1 MTVWSRHTVQSVFG
15 VYSKLG
21 FLIAS
26 GIKLPFLLVAEKF
39 VAPADRIS
47 MWRLAARKHSQL
59 FLKLSRVKLHLPD
72 DMQKII
78 KDNTPAVFI
87 SNHPSLLDGF
97 ICFSFLGP
105 EVVPLTEPFERV
117 PFPLNIWFKK
127 SGFVDVFRDA
137 NDYEHCH
144 LANEKKTA
152 ICKLIE
158 CIQKQKLN
166 VLIFP
171 EGHYERQ
178 HKLHYIHTGAARVA
192 ISAHVP
198 VIPVV
203 LNNVD
208 RVALDEIR
216 SRPGQIHVRYGK
228 PLLPPQISMKLPFRR
243 ATVEFSETIRS
254 ALVELLDPRNV
265 PNDITDTHPE
275 QIGAFIDIDNTLY
288 RGYSQQD
295 FVKELMKKKKI
306 SRMSVIKIFF
316 YLLQEKCGLLSHKN
330 LMIKALGFTKNWKE
344 RDLTELAT
352 DFFDTHI
359 QKKIETHMLPVIK
372 DHQERGHSIFLVSEV
387 IEPLAKHFKNYF
399 EARDMRCTIVQK
411 KEGIFTGAITRL
423 CWHEEKA
430 IQVRNLAKKHGI
442 DLKKS
447 YVYGDSISDAPML
460 ELAKNPTVVNPD
472 KKLKELAIQKK
483 WDFLV

>member
-1 MTVWSRHTVQSVFG
+1 
-15 VYSKLG
+15 
-21 FLIAS
+21 
-26 GIKLPFLLVAEKF
+26 
-39 VAPADRIS
+39 
-47 MWRLAARKHSQL
+47 
-59 FLKLSRVKLHLPD
+59 
-72 DMQKII
+72 
-78 KDNTPAVFI
+78 
-87 SNHPSLLDGF
+87 
-97 ICFSFLGP
+97 
-105 EVVPLTEPFERV
+105 
-117 PFPLNIWFKK
+117 
-127 SGFVDVFRDA
+127 
-137 NDYEHCH
+137 
-144 LANEKKTA
+144 
-152 ICKLIE
+152 
-158 CIQKQKLN
+158 
-166 VLIFP
+166 
-171 EGHYERQ
+171 
-178 HKLHYIHTGAARVA
+178 LHYIHTGAARVA

-411 KEGIFTGAITRL
+411 KEGIFTGAIARL